1 MRICYIVEFKIPDAH
16 GGSTHTCEI
25 AKNLSLLGNDVYVI
39 SSSLEQE
46 DLKMKGFFVFGIKK
60 RKIPSL
66 LPLKALRPLLL
77 LIKILK
83 VIKMYDIDVLYVRG
97 SELDA
102 AGTLAGLLT
111 GRPVVLEVHHPTYT
125 HFSAKYVNKIIAVG
139 INRRIL
145 KNIRCDVI
153 EVSNAVDHEVFN
165 PAINGLVIRSKYG
178 ITSDDI
184 VVLYSG
190 GFYPWHGLEELI
202 EAAKMLTSKRGLKV
216 KFLMVG
222 EGPLYRKIK
231 KLVENYGLQELFI
244 FAGKVPYEVMPHLIA
259 SADIAVAPFN
269 PAKDPLTRKY
279 GFFYSPLKLF
289 EYMACEKPVIS
300 TSVGNICKIIEH
312 GKTGLLVPPANP
324 EALADAIE
332 LLIKDRELASKLGM
346 RARQEVIEKY
356 SWKGVANKIFT
367 EMLKLKVKRKS
378 LGKAFLLI
386 LFWYMGF
393 LKDGVLNILRSK
405 TTFRG

>member
-16 GGSTHTCEI
+16 GGSTHTCEV
-25 AKNLSLLGNDVYVI
+25 ARNLSFLGNRVFVI
-39 SSSLEQE
+39 SSSLDQE
-46 DLKMKGFFVFGIKK
+46 DLKMEGFMLLGVKN

-66 LPLKALRPLLL
+66 FPLKALRPLLL
-77 LIKILK
+77 LIKVLK
-83 VIKMYDIDVLYVRG
+83 VIKMYDVNVLYVRG

-102 AGTLAGLLT
+102 AGTLAGLLS
-111 GRPVVLEVHHPTYT
+111 GRPVILEVHNPTYT
-125 HFSAKYVNKIIAVG
+125 HFSAKYADKIIAVG
-139 INRRIL
+139 VNKSIL
-145 KNIRCDVI
+145 KDTKC
-153 EVSNAVDHEVFN
+153 EVVEVTNAVDHEVFN
-165 PAINGLVIRSKYG
+165 STINGSIIRSRYG
-178 ITSDDI
+178 LTSDDV

-190 GFYPWHGLEELI
+190 GFYPWHGLEELV
-202 EAAKMLTSKRGLKV
+202 EAAKILVFKRDLKV

-222 EGPLYRKIK
+222 EGPLLRMIK
-231 KLVENYGLQELFI
+231 TLVGNYGLQEVFI
-244 FAGKVPYEVMPHLIA
+244 FAGKVPHEAMPRFIA
-259 SADIAVAPFN
+259 SAAVAVAPFN

-289 EYMACEKPVIS
+289 EYMACGKPVVS